1 MDNSL
6 HFEHAPYHHLC
17 LKDRKTLDLTG
28 IKNLPKLSELYLY
41 STMNKYYK
49 DMLESGY
56 QEFSISKLVD
66 SVENFVEE
74 VAEECTEY
82 TEEQWEDVAEE
93 FELLVKKAEK
103 YQDLTVEEKMELATV
118 QAKYAGLQAK
128 KGIDKVIDGVKDLFG
143 GKKDK

>member
-1 MDNSL
+1 MKKML
-6 HFEHAPYHHLC
+6 YVALMAMVVM
-17 LKDRKTLDLTG
+17 LTACQQSKEDY
-28 IKNLPKLSELYLY
+28 IK
-41 STMNKYYK
+41 
-49 DMLESGY
+49 
-56 QEFSISKLVD
+56 EF
-66 SVENFVEE
+66 ENFVEE

>member
-1 MDNSL
+1 MKKMFYVAL
-6 HFEHAPYHHLC
+6 MAMVVM
-17 LKDRKTLDLTG
+17 LTACQQSKEDY
-28 IKNLPKLSELYLY
+28 IK
-41 STMNKYYK
+41 
-49 DMLESGY
+49 
-56 QEFSISKLVD
+56 EF
-66 SVENFVEE
+66 ENFVEE
-74 VAEECTEY
+74 
-82 TEEQWEDVAEE
+82 VAEE

>member
-1 MDNSL
+1 MKKMFYVALMAMAVMMTACQQSKED
-6 HFEHAPYHHLC
+6 Y
-17 LKDRKTLDLTG
+17 
-28 IKNLPKLSELYLY
+28 IK
-41 STMNKYYK
+41 
-49 DMLESGY
+49 
-56 QEFSISKLVD
+56 EF
-66 SVENFVEE
+66 ENFVEE

>member
-1 MDNSL
+1 M
-6 HFEHAPYHHLC
+6 A
-17 LKDRKTLDLTG
+17 KDK
-28 IKNLPKLSELYLY
+28 KNEA
-41 STMNKYYK
+41 
-49 DMLESGY
+49 
-56 QEFSISKLVD
+56 
-66 SVENFVEE
+66 VEE
-74 VAEECTEY
+74 VAEECAEY

-143 GKKDK
+143 GKKEK

>member
-1 MDNSL
+1 MKKMFYVAL
-6 HFEHAPYHHLC
+6 MAMVVM
-17 LKDRKTLDLTG
+17 LTACQQSKEDY
-28 IKNLPKLSELYLY
+28 IK
-41 STMNKYYK
+41 
-49 DMLESGY
+49 
-56 QEFSISKLVD
+56 EF
-66 SVENFVEE
+66 ENFVEE

-128 KGIDKVIDGVKDLFG
+128 KGIDKVIDDVKDLFG
-143 GKKDK
+143 GNKD

>member
-1 MDNSL
+1 MKKIFYVAL
-6 HFEHAPYHHLC
+6 MAMVVM
-17 LKDRKTLDLTG
+17 LTACQQSKEDY
-28 IKNLPKLSELYLY
+28 IK
-41 STMNKYYK
+41 
-49 DMLESGY
+49 
-56 QEFSISKLVD
+56 EF
-66 SVENFVEE
+66 ENFVEE

>member
-1 MDNSL
+1 MKKMLYVALMAMVVMMTACQQSKED
-6 HFEHAPYHHLC
+6 Y
-17 LKDRKTLDLTG
+17 
-28 IKNLPKLSELYLY
+28 IK
-41 STMNKYYK
+41 
-49 DMLESGY
+49 
-56 QEFSISKLVD
+56 EF
-66 SVENFVEE
+66 ENFVEE

>member
-1 MDNSL
+1 MKKMFYVAL
-6 HFEHAPYHHLC
+6 MAMVVM
-17 LKDRKTLDLTG
+17 LTACQQSKEDY
-28 IKNLPKLSELYLY
+28 IK
-41 STMNKYYK
+41 
-49 DMLESGY
+49 
-56 QEFSISKLVD
+56 EF
-66 SVENFVEE
+66 ENFVEE

>member
-1 MDNSL
+1 MKKMFYVAL
-6 HFEHAPYHHLC
+6 MAMVVM
-17 LKDRKTLDLTG
+17 LTACQQSKEDY
-28 IKNLPKLSELYLY
+28 IK
-41 STMNKYYK
+41 
-49 DMLESGY
+49 
-56 QEFSISKLVD
+56 EF
-66 SVENFVEE
+66 ENFVEE
-74 VAEECTEY
+74 VAEKCTEY

>member
-1 MDNSL
+1 MKKMFYVAL
-6 HFEHAPYHHLC
+6 MAMVVM
-17 LKDRKTLDLTG
+17 LTACQQSKEDY
-28 IKNLPKLSELYLY
+28 IK
-41 STMNKYYK
+41 
-49 DMLESGY
+49 
-56 QEFSISKLVD
+56 EF
-66 SVENFVEE
+66 ENFVEE

-93 FELLVKKAEK
+93 FELFVKKAEK

>member
-1 MDNSL
+1 MKKMFYVAL
-6 HFEHAPYHHLC
+6 MAMVVM
-17 LKDRKTLDLTG
+17 LTACQQSKEDY
-28 IKNLPKLSELYLY
+28 IK
-41 STMNKYYK
+41 
-49 DMLESGY
+49 
-56 QEFSISKLVD
+56 EF
-66 SVENFVEE
+66 ENFVEE
-74 VAEECTEY
+74 VAKECTEY